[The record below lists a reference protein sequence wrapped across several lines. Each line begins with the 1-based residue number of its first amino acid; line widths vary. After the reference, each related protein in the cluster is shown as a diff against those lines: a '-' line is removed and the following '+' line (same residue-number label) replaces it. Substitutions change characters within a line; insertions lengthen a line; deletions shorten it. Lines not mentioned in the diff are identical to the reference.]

1 MPGILDTLGQ
11 MFSGIAGGPDGVHS
25 RIWSELKP
33 WIMTLGPA
41 ASRKWIP
48 RVTSGEQCEVP
59 VMRRGHKHGECDNI
73 GVAVCIVCRRPCCLQ
88 HAHIDQ
94 HADAICY
101 LCVADAVQVVPP
113 VQRERAR
120 QEQASGA
127 PPPPRGQRHAAG
139 EGAPPPGKKPG
150 PSQEVV
156 AAAFATLGL
165 NPDAK
170 WDAVKKAHRK
180 LSALHHPDT
189 KKTQREKTVANAR
202 YVEVQKAFDVLK
214 MKYAEAA

>member
-1 MPGILDTLGQ
+1 MPGFLDTLGQ

-25 RIWSELKP
+25 RIWGELKP
-33 WIMTLGPA
+33 WIMNLGPA

-59 VMRRGHKHGECDNI
+59 VMRRGHKHGDCQNI
-73 GVAVCIVCRRPCCLQ
+73 GIAVCLVCHRPCCLQ

-101 LCVADAVQVVPP
+101 LCVADATQVVPP
-113 VQRERAR
+113 VQRARAR
-120 QEQASGA
+120 QETGGA
-127 PPPPRGQRHAAG
+127 PPPPPRGQRPPPG
-139 EGAPPPGKKPG
+139 GAPPPGGKPG
-150 PSQEVV
+150 PSPEVV

-165 NPDAK
+165 KPGAK
-170 WDAVKKAHRK
+170 WDSIKKSHRK

-202 YVEVQKAFDVLK
+202 YVEIQKALDVLK
-214 MKYAEAA
+214 TQYTEAA